1 MIDALHEHARML
13 ARNLLRL
20 QVCTIGE
27 IAETLELEPHEV
39 QQLAVEVYDE
49 RAEQL
54 TALRQ
59 IMNDIKEKPAGRQQ
73 QEALLFDAIGVLNQ
87 LLHRREPGRGE
98 IADIRNWIRNLADH
112 DLTLYLDKLYAG
124 GNDGETLIHGR
135 VFLDSVYA
143 LFMRTHYDDL
153 RRNDDGFVE
162 PGTTAAPPAPDAP
175 PADAAAAEAEA
186 EAYARDEARDDAF
199 FEGYDHG
206 HRDAKEEIASRLL
219 QQSRMPFPSIAGYTG
234 LTDDEVRTLAAR
246 VLKR

>member
-1 MIDALHEHARML
+1 MTDALHEHAKML

-20 QVCTIGE
+20 QICTIGE
-27 IAETLELEPHEV
+27 IAETLELEPPEV
-39 QQLAVEVYDE
+39 QELAVEVYDE

-59 IMNDIKEKPAGRQQ
+59 IMNDINEGHPERPQ
-73 QEALLFDAIGVLNQ
+73 QEALLFDAIGILNQ
-87 LLHRREPGRGE
+87 CLHRREPGRGE
-98 IADIRNWIRNLADH
+98 IADIRNWIHNMTDH
-112 DLTLYLDKLYAG
+112 DLLLYLDKLYAG
-124 GNDGETLIHGR
+124 GNDNEILIHGR
-135 VFLDSVYA
+135 AFLDGVYA

-153 RRNDDGFVE
+153 RRHDDDFNE
-162 PGTTAAPPAPDAP
+162 PDTTAAP
-175 PADAAAAEAEA
+175 PADAAAA

-206 HRDAKEEIASRLL
+206 HRDAKEEIAARLL
-219 QQSRMPFPSIAGYTG
+219 QQSRLPFPSIAGYTG

>member
-1 MIDALHEHARML
+1 MVDALHEHARML

-20 QVCTIGE
+20 QICTIGK
-27 IAETLELEPHEV
+27 IAETLELEPPEV

-59 IMNDIKEKPAGRQQ
+59 IMNDIKEGHSGRQQ
-73 QEALLFDAIGVLNQ
+73 QEALLFDAIGILNQ

-112 DLTLYLDKLYAG
+112 DLVLYLDKLYAG
-124 GNDGETLIHGR
+124 GIDGEILIHGGA
-135 VFLDSVYA
+135 FLDSVYA

-162 PGTTAAPPAPDAP
+162 LDTTAAPPAHKPRPRTRLMRGMKRATMHFLTVTNTATETP
-175 PADAAAAEAEA
+175 KKKSLR
-186 EAYARDEARDDAF
+186 AYCSKAV
-199 FEGYDHG
+199 
-206 HRDAKEEIASRLL
+206 SRFHPL
-219 QQSRMPFPSIAGYTG
+219 PVIPG
-234 LTDDEVRTLAAR
+234 
-246 VLKR
+246 

>member
-1 MIDALHEHARML
+1 MSDVLHEHARML

-20 QVCTIGE
+20 QICTIGE
-27 IAETLELEPHEV
+27 IAETLELEPREV

-59 IMNDIKEKPAGRQQ
+59 IMNDIKERRAGRQQ
-73 QEALLFDAIGVLNQ
+73 QEAMLFDAIGILNK

-98 IADIRNWIRNLADH
+98 TADIRNWIRNLADC
-112 DLTLYLDKLYAG
+112 DLTLYLDRLYAG
-124 GNDGETLIHGR
+124 GIDGEILIHGGA
-135 VFLDSVYA
+135 FLDKVYA

-153 RRNDDGFVE
+153 RRNDDDFNE
-162 PGTTAAPPAPDAP
+162 PDTTAAPPAPAP
-175 PADAAAAEAEA
+175 PADAAAA

-206 HRDAKEEIASRLL
+206 HRDAKEEIAARLL
-219 QQSRMPFPSIAGYTG
+219 QQSRLPFPSIAGYTG
-234 LTDDEVRTLAAR
+234 LTDDEVRTLAKR
-246 VLKR
+246 VLER

>member
-1 MIDALHEHARML
+1 MTDALHEHAKML

-20 QVCTIGE
+20 QICTIGE
-27 IAETLELEPHEV
+27 ISETLELEPPEV
-39 QQLAVEVYDE
+39 QELAVEVYDE

-59 IMNDIKEKPAGRQQ
+59 IMNDIKERRAGRQQ
-73 QEALLFDAIGVLNQ
+73 QEALLFDAIGILNQ

-98 IADIRNWIRNLADH
+98 TADIRNWIRNLADH
-112 DLTLYLDKLYAG
+112 DLTLYLDRLYAG
-124 GNDGETLIHGR
+124 GIDGEILIHGGA
-135 VFLDSVYA
+135 FLDGIYA

-162 PGTTAAPPAPDAP
+162 PDTTAAPPTAAP
-175 PADAAAAEAEA
+175 PADAAAA

-219 QQSRMPFPSIAGYTG
+219 QQSRLPFPSIAGYTG
-234 LTDDEVRTLAAR
+234 LTDEEVRTLAER
-246 VLKR
+246 VLQR

>member
-1 MIDALHEHARML
+1 MTNALHEHAKML
-13 ARNLLRL
+13 ERNLLRL
-20 QVCTIGE
+20 QICTIGE
-27 IAETLELEPHEV
+27 IAETLELEPREV

-59 IMNDIKEKPAGRQQ
+59 IMNDIKERRAVRQQ
-73 QEALLFDAIGVLNQ
+73 QEAMLFDAICILNQ

-98 IADIRNWIRNLADH
+98 TADIRNWIRNLADH
-112 DLTLYLDKLYAG
+112 DLTLYLDKLYTG
-124 GNDGETLIHGR
+124 GIDGEILIHGKA
-135 VFLDSVYA
+135 FLDGVYA

-153 RRNDDGFVE
+153 RRNDDGFAE
-162 PGTTAAPPAPDAP
+162 PDTTAAPPAPDAAPAP
-175 PADAAAAEAEA
+175 PADAAAA

-199 FEGYDHG
+199 FDGYDHG

-219 QQSRMPFPSIAGYTG
+219 QQSRLPFPSIAGYTG
-234 LTDDEVRTLAAR
+234 LTDEEVRTLAER

>member
-1 MIDALHEHARML
+1 MTNALHEHARML

-20 QVCTIGE
+20 QICTIGE
-27 IAETLELEPHEV
+27 IAEMLELEPPEV
-39 QQLAVEVYDE
+39 QELAVEVYDE

-59 IMNDIKEKPAGRQQ
+59 IMNDIGEKRAGRQQ
-73 QEALLFDAIGVLNQ
+73 QEAMLFDAIGILNQ
-87 LLHRREPGRGE
+87 CLHRREPGRGE
-98 IADIRNWIRNLADH
+98 TADIRNWIHNMTDH
-112 DLTLYLDKLYAG
+112 DLLLYLDKLYAG
-124 GNDGETLIHGR
+124 GNDEEILIHGG
-135 VFLDSVYA
+135 VFLDRIYA

-162 PGTTAAPPAPDAP
+162 PDTTAAP
-175 PADAAAAEAEA
+175 PADAAAA

-206 HRDAKEEIASRLL
+206 HRDAKEEIATLLL
-219 QQSRMPFPSIAGYTG
+219 QQSRLPFPSIAGYTG
-234 LTDDEVRTLAAR
+234 LTDEEVRTLAER

>member
-1 MIDALHEHARML
+1 MSDALHEHARML

-27 IAETLELEPHEV
+27 IAETLELEPPEV

-59 IMNDIKEKPAGRQQ
+59 IMNGIKEKPAGRQQ
-73 QEALLFDAIGVLNQ
+73 QEALLFDAIGILNQ

-98 IADIRNWIRNLADH
+98 TADIRNWIHNMAAC
-112 DLTLYLDKLYAG
+112 DLLLYLDKLYIG
-124 GNDGETLIHGR
+124 GNDNEILIHGKA
-135 VFLDSVYA
+135 FLDSVYA

-162 PGTTAAPPAPDAP
+162 PDTTTSPPAPDAAPAP
-175 PADAAAAEAEA
+175 PADAAAA

-219 QQSRMPFPSIAGYTG
+219 QQSRLPFPSIAGYTG

>member
-1 MIDALHEHARML
+1 MSDVLHEHARML

-20 QVCTIGE
+20 QICTIGE
-27 IAETLELEPHEV
+27 IAETLELEPPEV
-39 QQLAVEVYDE
+39 QQLAIEVYDE

-59 IMNDIKEKPAGRQQ
+59 IMNDIGEKSAGRQQ
-73 QEALLFDAIGVLNQ
+73 QEAMLFDAIGILNQ

-98 IADIRNWIRNLADH
+98 TADIRNWIHNMTDH
-112 DLTLYLDKLYAG
+112 DLLLYLDKLYAG
-124 GNDGETLIHGR
+124 GNDEEILIHGG
-135 VFLDSVYA
+135 VFLDRIYA

-162 PGTTAAPPAPDAP
+162 PDTTAAP
-175 PADAAAAEAEA
+175 PADAAAA

-206 HRDAKEEIASRLL
+206 HRDAKEEIATLLL
-219 QQSRMPFPSIAGYTG
+219 QQSRLPFPSIAGYTG
-234 LTDDEVRTLAAR
+234 LTDEEVRTLAGR

>member
-1 MIDALHEHARML
+1 MSDALHEHAKML

-20 QVCTIGE
+20 QICTIGE
-27 IAETLELEPHEV
+27 IAETLELEPPEV
-39 QQLAVEVYDE
+39 QELAVEVYDE

-59 IMNDIKEKPAGRQQ
+59 IMNDINEGHPERPQ
-73 QEALLFDAIGVLNQ
+73 QEALLFDAIGILNQ
-87 LLHRREPGRGE
+87 CLHRKEQGRGE
-98 IADIRNWIRNLADH
+98 IADIRNWIHNMTDH
-112 DLTLYLDKLYAG
+112 DLLLYLDKLYAG
-124 GNDGETLIHGR
+124 GNDNEILIHGR
-135 VFLDSVYA
+135 AFLDGVYA

-153 RRNDDGFVE
+153 RRHDDDFNE
-162 PGTTAAPPAPDAP
+162 PDTTAAP
-175 PADAAAAEAEA
+175 PADAAAA

-206 HRDAKEEIASRLL
+206 HRDAKEEIAARLL
-219 QQSRMPFPSIAGYTG
+219 QQSRLPFPSIAGYTG

>member
-20 QVCTIGE
+20 QICTIGE
-27 IAETLELEPHEV
+27 IAETLELEPPEV
-39 QQLAVEVYDE
+39 QELAVEVYDE

-59 IMNDIKEKPAGRQQ
+59 IMNDIKEGRHERQQ
-73 QEALLFDAIGVLNQ
+73 QEALLFDAIGILNQ
-87 LLHRREPGRGE
+87 CLHRREPGRGE
-98 IADIRNWIRNLADH
+98 IADIRNWIHNMTDH
-112 DLTLYLDKLYAG
+112 DLALYLDKLYAG
-124 GNDGETLIHGR
+124 GNDGEILIHGKA
-135 VFLDSVYA
+135 FLDSVYA

-162 PGTTAAPPAPDAP
+162 PDTTAAP
-175 PADAAAAEAEA
+175 PADAAAAEAF
-186 EAYARDEARDDAF
+186 ARDEARDDAF
-199 FEGYDHG
+199 FDGYDHG
-206 HRDAKEEIASRLL
+206 HRDAREEIASRLL
-219 QQSRMPFPSIAGYTG
+219 QQSRLPFPSIAGYTG

>member
-1 MIDALHEHARML
+1 MVDALHEHARML

-20 QVCTIGE
+20 QICTIGE
-27 IAETLELEPHEV
+27 IAETLELEPPEV

-59 IMNDIKEKPAGRQQ
+59 IMNDIKEKRAGRQQ
-73 QEALLFDAIGVLNQ
+73 QEALLLDAIGILNQ

-98 IADIRNWIRNLADH
+98 TADVRNWIRSLADH
-112 DLTLYLDKLYAG
+112 DLALYLDKLYTG
-124 GNDGETLIHGR
+124 GNDGEILIHGGA
-135 VFLDSVYA
+135 FLDKVYA

-153 RRNDDGFVE
+153 RRNDDDFNE
-162 PGTTAAPPAPDAP
+162 PDTTAAPPAPDDAPAP
-175 PADAAAAEAEA
+175 PADAAAA

-206 HRDAKEEIASRLL
+206 HRDTKEEIASRLL
-219 QQSRMPFPSIAGYTG
+219 QQSRLPFPSIAGYTG

>member
-1 MIDALHEHARML
+1 MSDALHEHAKML

-20 QVCTIGE
+20 QICTIGE
-27 IAETLELEPHEV
+27 IAETLELEPREV

-59 IMNDIKEKPAGRQQ
+59 IMNDIKERRAGRQQ
-73 QEALLFDAIGVLNQ
+73 QEAMLFDAIGILNK

-98 IADIRNWIRNLADH
+98 TADIRNWIRNLADC
-112 DLTLYLDKLYAG
+112 DLTLYLDRLYAG
-124 GNDGETLIHGR
+124 GIDGEILIHGGA
-135 VFLDSVYA
+135 FLDKVYA

-153 RRNDDGFVE
+153 RRNDDDFNE
-162 PGTTAAPPAPDAP
+162 PDTTAAPPAPAP
-175 PADAAAAEAEA
+175 PADAAAA

-199 FEGYDHG
+199 FDGYDHG
-206 HRDAKEEIASRLL
+206 HRDAKEEIAARLL
-219 QQSRMPFPSIAGYTG
+219 QQSRLPFPSIAGYTG
-234 LTDDEVRTLAAR
+234 LTDDEVRALAAR

>member
-1 MIDALHEHARML
+1 MTNALHEHARML

-20 QVCTIGE
+20 QICTIGE
-27 IAETLELEPHEV
+27 IAETLELEPPEV

-73 QEALLFDAIGVLNQ
+73 QEALLFDAIGILNQ

-98 IADIRNWIRNLADH
+98 TADIRNWIRNLADC
-112 DLTLYLDKLYAG
+112 DLTLYLDRLYAG
-124 GNDGETLIHGR
+124 GIDGEILIHGGA
-135 VFLDSVYA
+135 FLDGIYA

-162 PGTTAAPPAPDAP
+162 PDTTAAPPAPDAAPAP
-175 PADAAAAEAEA
+175 PADAATA
-186 EAYARDEARDDAF
+186 EAYARDDAF
-199 FEGYDHG
+199 LDGYDHG
-206 HRDAKEEIASRLL
+206 HRDAKEEIAARLL
-219 QQSRMPFPSIAGYTG
+219 QQSRLPFPSIAGYTG
-234 LTDDEVRTLAAR
+234 LTDDEVRHP
-246 VLKR
+246 V

>member
-1 MIDALHEHARML
+1 MSDVLHEHARML

-20 QVCTIGE
+20 QICTIGE
-27 IAETLELEPHEV
+27 IAETLELEPREV

-59 IMNDIKEKPAGRQQ
+59 IMNDIKERRAWRQQ
-73 QEALLFDAIGVLNQ
+73 QEAMLFDAIGILNK

-98 IADIRNWIRNLADH
+98 TADIRNWIRNLADC
-112 DLTLYLDKLYAG
+112 DLTLYLDRLYAG
-124 GNDGETLIHGR
+124 GIDGEILIHGGA
-135 VFLDSVYA
+135 FLDKVYA

-162 PGTTAAPPAPDAP
+162 PDTTAAAPAP
-175 PADAAAAEAEA
+175 PADAAAA

-199 FEGYDHG
+199 FEGYDRG
-206 HRDAKEEIASRLL
+206 HRDAKEEIAARLL
-219 QQSRMPFPSIAGYTG
+219 QQSRLPFPSIAGYTG
-234 LTDDEVRTLAAR
+234 LTDDEVRTLAKR
-246 VLKR
+246 VLER

>member
-1 MIDALHEHARML
+1 MSDALHEHAKML

-20 QVCTIGE
+20 QICTIGE
-27 IAETLELEPHEV
+27 IAETLELEPPEV
-39 QQLAVEVYDE
+39 QELAVEVYDE

-59 IMNDIKEKPAGRQQ
+59 IMNDINEGHPERPQ
-73 QEALLFDAIGVLNQ
+73 QEALLFDAIGILNQ
-87 LLHRREPGRGE
+87 CLHRREPGRGE
-98 IADIRNWIRNLADH
+98 IADIRNWIHNMTDH
-112 DLTLYLDKLYAG
+112 DLLLYLDKLYAG
-124 GNDGETLIHGR
+124 GNDNEILIHCR
-135 VFLDSVYA
+135 AFLDGVYA

-153 RRNDDGFVE
+153 RRHDDDFNE
-162 PGTTAAPPAPDAP
+162 PDTTAAQ
-175 PADAAAAEAEA
+175 PADAAAA

-206 HRDAKEEIASRLL
+206 HRDAKEEIAARLL
-219 QQSRMPFPSIAGYTG
+219 QQSRLPFPSIAGYTG